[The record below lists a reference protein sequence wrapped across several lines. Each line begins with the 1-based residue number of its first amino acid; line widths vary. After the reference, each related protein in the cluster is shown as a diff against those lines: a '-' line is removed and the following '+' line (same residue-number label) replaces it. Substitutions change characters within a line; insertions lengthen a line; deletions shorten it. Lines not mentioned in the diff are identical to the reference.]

1 MTNPGPLLSSDEGL
15 NHQIVD
21 TFSRVV
27 ESERSWTEKIWAMA
41 AARDGSLSIAFG
53 LGKYINRNVMDG
65 FAGVSR
71 GTEQWT
77 VRASRRLAPQT
88 ERSHVGPIG
97 YDVVAPLERTRYV
110 LEPNDVVPI
119 SFDIEVE
126 GRTPPAMEERENHV
140 SRSRSRLDADVVRY
154 HQSGVARGWV
164 EVDGERTAIDDE
176 AWVGARDHSW
186 GVRYGVGRPL
196 EDIEPTPVPEGTA
209 GMFVWMPV
217 TMTRPDGRN
226 FTFFI
231 YFQRYQGPG
240 WSTGT
245 ARGGIELPDGRTK
258 PFSDVIP
265 ELEFRDDNRRLTGGT
280 IRVVMADGSVRSY
293 RVEPVSTTGF
303 HLGTGLYGGFEGHYQ
318 GEWRGE
324 LHVEGEHVTACD
336 TVEVARR
343 LHQHRDCIVRLTD
356 LEDGSTGIG
365 TMQSNVVGAHPS
377 MGLTA
382 EASIA

>member
-1 MTNPGPLLSSDEGL
+1 VTATGPLLPSDEGL
-15 NHQIVD
+15 NHQIVE
-21 TFSRVV
+21 TFSRVAQ
-27 ESERSWTEKIWAMA
+27 SERSWTEKIWAMA

-53 LGKYINRNVMDG
+53 LGKYVNRNVMDG

-77 VRASRRLAPQT
+77 VRASRRLTPEI
-88 ERSHVGPIG
+88 ERAHVGPIG
-97 YDVVAPLERTRYV
+97 YEVVAPLERTRYV
-110 LEPNDVVPI
+110 LEPSGVVPI
-119 SFDIEVE
+119 SFDVEVD
-126 GRTPPAMEERENHV
+126 GVTPPSMEERETHT
-140 SRSRSRLDADVVRY
+140 SRSRSRIDADVLRY

-164 EVDGERTAIDDE
+164 EVDGDRIEFDE
-176 AWVGARDHSW
+176 ETWVGARDHSW

-196 EDIEPTPVPEGTA
+196 EDIEATPVPEGTA

-217 TMTRPDGRN
+217 TMTRPDGRP
-226 FTFFI
+226 FSFFV

-245 ARGGIELPDGRTK
+245 ARGAIELPDGRTK
-258 PFSDVIP
+258 AFADVIP
-265 ELEFRDDNRRLTGGT
+265 ELEFRDDNRRLTGGM
-280 IRVVMADGSVRSY
+280 IRVVMVDGSNRAY
-293 RVEPVSTTGF
+293 RVEPVSSTGF
-303 HLGTGLYGGFEGHYQ
+303 HLGAGLYGGFEGHFQ

-324 LHVEGEHVTACD
+324 LHLEGEHVEGCD
-336 TVEVARR
+336 RVEVAHR

-382 EASIA
+382 DASFA